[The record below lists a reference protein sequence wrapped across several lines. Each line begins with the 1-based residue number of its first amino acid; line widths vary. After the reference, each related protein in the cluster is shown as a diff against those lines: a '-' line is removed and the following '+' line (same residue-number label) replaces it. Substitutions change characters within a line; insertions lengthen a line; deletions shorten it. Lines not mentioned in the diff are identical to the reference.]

1 MGRLTAEISF
11 QRSDSDSETS
21 CTGYAFLPSAGY
33 RVLVFTTAVDCVNDL
48 FAARL
53 QMAISLGFHIIFA
66 EIGIAMPLM
75 MVIAEWRWRRTGDAA
90 FLQLA
95 KRWANGTAGLFAG
108 GAGGRGAV
116 FFAARPLWPS
126 VLRRARPP
134 VRHPVSPRG
143 GLLFLLASIF
153 VASLYADG

>member
-66 EIGIAMPLM
+66 EIGIAMPLV
-75 MVIAEWRWRRTGDAA
+75 MVTAEWRGSRGWNHR
-90 FLQLA
+90 
-95 KRWANGTAGLFAG
+95 
-108 GAGGRGAV
+108 GRE
-116 FFAARPLWPS
+116 
-126 VLRRARPP
+126 
-134 VRHPVSPRG
+134 RG
-143 GLLFLLASIF
+143 G
-153 VASLYADG
+153 VGGVRGDGECMDE

>member
-90 FLQLA
+90 FFQLA
-95 KRWANGTAGLFAG
+95 KRSANGTAGWSLCG
-108 GAGGRGAV
+108 GGC
-116 FFAARPLWPS
+116 
-126 VLRRARPP
+126 RARVVFLRWGGSAGSMCLAPP
-134 VRHPVSPRG
+134 AC
-143 GLLFLLASIF
+143 ASAF
-153 VASLYADG
+153 SRAG

>member
-53 QMAISLGFHIIFA
+53 QMAVSLGFHIIFA

-75 MVIAEWRWRRTGDAA
+75 MVIAEWRWGGTGGAA
-90 FLQLA
+90 PPQLA
-95 KRWANGTAGLFAG
+95 ERGGDGTAGVVSGGGGVRAG
-108 GAGGRGAV
+108 VG
-116 FFAARPLWPS
+116 F
-126 VLRRARPP
+126 
-134 VRHPVSPRG
+134 
-143 GLLFLLASIF
+143 
-153 VASLYADG
+153 